1 MRKRTFSLILP
12 LLVLAACGSTAGTP
26 SAAAPS
32 VAAPSEAPPSVAA
45 SPSAVPSAPPS
56 EAPASVDPATAFNDE
71 TLAPVLTEISTALQ
85 RWGEAATAAAAPDAG
100 DTAQDRA
107 HGCGIPR
114 QGGVGIRY
122 RHPDGCDAARV
133 RHPGTG
139 PGRDVHRGPD
149 KSSEK
154 LLADDS
160 ASPED
165 VQGVIQ
171 QATDGTGTLT
181 EALTTAVRRVE
192 PPSRSLNNVGPRQ
205 RRGPNHVRPRQRPR
219 LCRLC
224 AIDLGCCPI
233 RPVRL
238 SPSVDLGR
246 HDRRRSEEDE
256 TVDDDGIDRIMES
269 AYAQFEPGLRRRL
282 TAWFV
287 TQRRP
292 RT

>member
-100 DTAQDRA
+100 DTAKIALTGAAFRVKVA
-107 HGCGIPR
+107 LESGTAILT
-114 QGGVGIRY
+114 
-122 RHPDGCDAARV
+122 DATPPECATPV
-133 RHPGTG
+133 RDQAVTFIA
-139 PGRDVHRGPD
+139 DLT

-154 LLADDS
+154 LLADDT

-181 EALTTAVRRVE
+181 EALTTA
-192 PPSRSLNNVGPRQ
+192 
-205 RRGPNHVRPRQRPR
+205 
-219 LCRLC
+219 C
-224 AIDLGCCPI
+224 AG
-233 RPVRL
+233 
-238 SPSVDLGR
+238 
-246 HDRRRSEEDE
+246 
-256 TVDDDGIDRIMES
+256 
-269 AYAQFEPGLRRRL
+269 
-282 TAWFV
+282 
-287 TQRRP
+287 
-292 RT
+292 

>member
-100 DTAQDRA
+100 DTAKIALAGAAFRVKVA
-107 HGCGIPR
+107 LESGTAILT
-114 QGGVGIRY
+114 
-122 RHPDGCDAARV
+122 DAAPPECATPV
-133 RHPGTG
+133 RDQAVTFIA
-139 PGRDVHRGPD
+139 DLT

-160 ASPED
+160 VSPED

-181 EALTTAVRRVE
+181 EALTTA
-192 PPSRSLNNVGPRQ
+192 
-205 RRGPNHVRPRQRPR
+205 
-219 LCRLC
+219 C
-224 AIDLGCCPI
+224 AG
-233 RPVRL
+233 
-238 SPSVDLGR
+238 
-246 HDRRRSEEDE
+246 
-256 TVDDDGIDRIMES
+256 
-269 AYAQFEPGLRRRL
+269 
-282 TAWFV
+282 
-287 TQRRP
+287 
-292 RT
+292 